1 MKIEVFADADAVARE
16 AATLIAAD
24 ARAAVAQR
32 GRFIMA
38 VSGGH
43 TPWVMLSALAGEKVP
58 WDKVYMAQ
66 VDERLAPK
74 GASRPKSHSFTGKP
88 ARACPITSRTN
99 LRYAGGSIGSAGSG
113 EAVRLNTGENRR
125 LPSGARSCPF
135 GARSRWAHCFIGAG
149 RPGPGD

>member
-88 ARACPITSRTN
+88 A
-99 LRYAGGSIGSAGSG
+99 
-113 EAVRLNTGENRR
+113 
-125 LPSGARSCPF
+125 
-135 GARSRWAHCFIGAG
+135 
-149 RPGPGD
+149 